1 MTVKNLLEALTEDAV
16 VAFQDSTGKITIRFE
31 YGQDIDVFSVNFQF
45 RKIVELKALHRDSF
59 LAVLED

>member
-16 VAFQDSTGKITIRFE
+16 VAFQDSTGKTIIRFE